1 MISKAETRVL
11 VAEGHQP
18 SKMTDA
24 EQQAELARI
33 NGEALSSITP
43 TAPLPAPATAPDDFD
58 QLFPATGDAVDYDAL
73 MAAFLTGGQKAF
85 QANTE
90 AVISAIKLD
99 HADQL
104 AASIAA
110 LQAEQAKAEAAV
122 KASRSN
128 DRLIIRSESSPD
140 ITATDLDYFPVSD
153 LIDNIDAE
161 YQFAATDDRAPSG
174 YDFRHVDQTGLLKIL
189 SVAWSTQ
196 SNVWLW
202 GERSTGKTTLI
213 QALAKVLGRPFKRI
227 SHFKGMEVQALL
239 GNTVIDQ
246 DGKFVWQDG
255 LLTAAIRTA
264 NTVILIDEPSRSPEA
279 CELYQTLL
287 DERVLTL
294 ESGEVIPVARD
305 VQFVA
310 ADNTRGQGDET
321 GRYAGTDI
329 VSSAM
334 LDRFSFMEKMDFMAE
349 SIEADILAKLID
361 VETAD
366 LLAEF
371 AARLRTA
378 VADGDIEEPIS
389 HRRMVALT
397 ILLANGVALNR
408 ALESAVYQHV
418 THEADAEFYRTMA
431 QAHLNLG
438 GAV

>member
-1 MISKAETRVL
+1 MISKAEIRVL

-24 EQQAELARI
+24 EQQAELARLT
-33 NGEALSSITP
+33 GRALDSLTP
-43 TAPLPAPATAPDDFD
+43 TAAAPAPDEFD
-58 QLFPATGDAVDYDAL
+58 KLFPRTPDALDYDAL
-73 MAAFLTGGQKAF
+73 TSAFLTGGKAAF
-85 QANTE
+85 QADTE
-90 AVISAIKLD
+90 AVISAIQLD
-99 HADQL
+99 HANQL
-104 AASIAA
+104 AAGINA
-110 LQAEQAKAEAAV
+110 LQAEQAKSEAAI

-140 ITATDLDYFPVSD
+140 ISATDLDYFPVSD
-153 LIDNIDAE
+153 LIDNLDAS

-174 YDFRHVDQTGLLKIL
+174 YDFRHVDNSGLLKIL
-189 SVAWSTQ
+189 SVAWSTEL
-196 SNVWLW
+196 NVWLW

-239 GNTVIDQ
+239 GNTVIDAN
-246 DGKFVWQDG
+246 GKFVWQDG
-255 LLTAAIRTA
+255 LLTAAIRTP
-264 NTVILIDEPSRSPEA
+264 NTIILIDEPSRSPEA
-279 CELYQTLL
+279 CEIYQTLL

-294 ESGEVIPVARD
+294 EGGEVIPVARD
-305 VQFVA
+305 VVFIA

-334 LDRFSFMEKMDFMAE
+334 LDRFSFMEKMDFMTE

-361 VETAD
+361 AGTAAT
-366 LLAEF
+366 LAEF

-397 ILLANGVALNR
+397 ILLANGVAPGR

-431 QAHLNLG
+431 QAHLDLG